1 MQKTLRFFT
10 LTLAVF
16 AIIGLLGTVVAPQSA
31 MAACPR
37 FITNCGQ
44 CDCVGDSNITPFDLL
59 GALKCIIRYSSYRC
73 SQYEVTGD
81 NRVTFSDFR
90 VLLNC
95 YVCQQRQSP
104 TA

>member
-16 AIIGLLGTVVAPQSA
+16 AIIGLLGTVVAPSSV

-37 FITNCGQ
+37 FITNCNL
-44 CDCVGDSNITPFDLL
+44 CTCVGDSNITPFDLL
-59 GALKCIIRYSSYRC
+59 GALKCLIRHSNYGC
-73 SQYEVTGD
+73 DQYEVTGD
-81 NRVTFSDFR
+81 GRVTFADFR
-90 VLLNC
+90 VLLSC